1 MTIDEIVFEM
11 NINDVAQ
18 DDIDE
23 IIQVCKTSGFS
34 AEHLDE
40 ELQKRGY
47 AKIFSIDY
55 DDVETF
61 ENDDWNDLD

>member
-1 MTIDEIVFEM
+1 MTIEEIVFEM

-18 DDIDE
+18 KDIEE
-23 IIQVCKTSGFS
+23 IIQLCKTSGFS

-47 AKIFSIDY
+47 AKIFGVDY
-55 DDVETF
+55 DEVGTLEDEW
-61 ENDDWNDLD
+61 DDLD